1 MKLYI
6 DKKESSAAKKVAVDD
21 MILTK
26 DLTTTAGSRMLEG
39 YHSLFA
45 AQVVDKLEAAGYDI
59 SGKANVG
66 ELAIDLLGESSYFG
80 AVEADGRLTNAASVI
95 VKNEDVCGAVVF
107 EVNGANARS
116 AAASDLVFVKPTYG
130 TVSRFG
136 TIPAACSGE
145 TVSVMAKTTAQAHEL
160 LDTVV
165 GYDAKDGTMH
175 AEEKCALLK
184 SGAEFAPVKRVA
196 VAKALCDAADTAR
209 VEEFKS
215 FLAKEGVETVEVDA
229 DILTSASA
237 AWSALMCAEL
247 CNNVSRY
254 DGVKYGYRTK
264 NYKNIDELYTNS
276 RTEAFGMLLKSAVI
290 YGSDALS
297 TAKYTKVYDK
307 GLRVRRIIS
316 EYFASLF
323 AEYDAVLMPVAS
335 KGEFTMADIEADRY
349 ISFKENRFTAPAMIT
364 GLPLVVA
371 GGVQLV
377 GKAFSENALL
387 DLAAKFE
394 KEGK

>member
-6 DKKESSAAKKVAVDD
+6 DVKESSAAKKVAVDD

-26 DLTTTAGSRMLEG
+26 DLTTTAGSKMLEG
-39 YHSLFA
+39 YKSLFA
-45 AQVVDKLEAAGYDI
+45 AEVVDKLEAAGYDI

-66 ELAIDLLGESSYFG
+66 ELAIDLLGETSYFG
-80 AVEADGRLTNAASVI
+80 AVETDGKLTNAASVA
-95 VKNEDVCGAVVF
+95 VKNGDVCGAVVF

-116 AAASDLVFVKPTYG
+116 AALSDLTFVKPTYG

-145 TVSVMAKTTAQAHEL
+145 TVSVMAKTAEDAHAL

-165 GYDAKDGTMH
+165 GYDSKDGTMH

-184 SGAEFAPVKRVA
+184 SGADFAPVKKVA
-196 VAKALCDAADTAR
+196 VAKSLCDTADTAKI
-209 VEEFKS
+209 EAFKA
-215 FLAKEGVETVEVDA
+215 FLAKEGIEAVEVDA
-229 DILTSASA
+229 DILPSASA
-237 AWSALMCAEL
+237 AWTALMCAEL

-276 RTEAFGMLLKSAVI
+276 RTEAFGMLLKSAVL

-297 TAKYTKVYDK
+297 TGNYEKVYDK
-307 GLRVRRIIS
+307 GLRVRRVIS

-323 AEYDAVLMPVAS
+323 ADYDAVLMPVSS
-335 KGEFTMADIEADRY
+335 KGEYTMADIEADRY
-349 ISFKENRFTAPAMIT
+349 ISFKENRYTAPAMIT
-364 GLPLVVA
+364 GLPFVVT

-377 GKAFSENALL
+377 GNAFSENALL

>member
-1 MKLYI
+1 MNLYI
-6 DKKESSAAKKVAVDD
+6 DKKDSAAAKNVVVDD

-26 DLTTTAGSRMLEG
+26 DLTTTAGSKMLEG
-39 YHSLFA
+39 YKSLFA
-45 AQVVDKLEAAGYDI
+45 AEVVGKLESAGYTV

-66 ELAIDLLGESSYFG
+66 ELGIDLAGESSYFG
-80 AVEADGRLTNAASVI
+80 ATEVEGKLTNAASVI

-107 EVNGANARS
+107 EVNGANMRS
-116 AAASDLVFVKPTYG
+116 AALSDLVLVKPTYG
-130 TVSRFG
+130 IVSRFG
-136 TIPAACSGE
+136 TVSAACSGE
-145 TVSVMAKTTAQAHEL
+145 TVSVMAKTVEKAHEL
-160 LDTVV
+160 LDTVA
-165 GYDAKDGTMH
+165 GYDCKDGTMH
-175 AEEKCALLK
+175 SDEKCALVK
-184 SGAEFAPVKRVA
+184 SGAEFAPVKKVA
-196 VAKALCDAADTAR
+196 IAKSLCDTADTAK
-209 VEEFKS
+209 VDAFKA
-215 FLAKEGVETVEVDA
+215 FLEKAGVEVTVVDA

-276 RTEAFGMLLKSAVI
+276 RTEAFGMLLKSAI
-290 YGSDALS
+290 LYGSDALA
-297 TAKYTKVYDK
+297 TGNYEKVYDK
-307 GLRVRRIIS
+307 GLRVRRVIS

-323 AEYDAVLMPVAS
+323 AEYDAVLMPVTS
-335 KGEFTMADIEADRY
+335 KNEYTMADIEADRY
-349 ISFKENRFTAPAMIT
+349 ISFKENRFTSPAMIT
-364 GLPLVVA
+364 GLPAVVV

-387 DLAAKFE
+387 DLAEKFE

>member
-1 MKLYI
+1 MNLYI
-6 DKKESSAAKKVAVDD
+6 DKKDSAAAKNVVVDD

-26 DLTTTAGSRMLEG
+26 DLATTAGSKMLEG
-39 YHSLFA
+39 YKSLFA
-45 AQVVDKLEAAGYDI
+45 AEVVEKLEGAGYTV

-66 ELAIDLLGESSYFG
+66 ELAIDLAGESSYFG
-80 AVEADGRLTNAASVI
+80 ATEVDGKLTNAASVI
-95 VKNEDVCGAVVF
+95 VKNEDVSGAVVL
-107 EVNGANARS
+107 EVNGANMRS
-116 AAASDLVFVKPTYG
+116 AAFSDLVLVKPTYG
-130 TVSRFG
+130 TVSRYG

-145 TVSVMAKTTAQAHEL
+145 TVSVMAKTVAQAHEL
-160 LDTVV
+160 LDTVA
-165 GYDAKDGTMH
+165 GYDCKDGTMH
-175 AEEKCALLK
+175 ADEKCALIK
-184 SGAEFAPVKRVA
+184 SGAEFAPIKKVA
-196 VAKALCDAADTAR
+196 IAKSLCDTADASK
-209 VEEFKS
+209 VDAFKA
-215 FLAKEGVETVEVDA
+215 FLEKAGVEVTVVDA
-229 DILTSASA
+229 EVLTAASA

-276 RTEAFGMLLKSAVI
+276 RTEAFGMLLKSAI
-290 YGSDALS
+290 LYGSDALS
-297 TAKYTKVYDK
+297 TSNYDKVYDK
-307 GLRVRRIIS
+307 GLRVRRVIS

-323 AEYDAVLMPVAS
+323 AEYDAVLIPVAS
-335 KGEFTMADIEADRY
+335 KNEYTMADVEADRY

-364 GLPLVVA
+364 GLPAVVV

-387 DLAAKFE
+387 DLAEKYE

>member
-6 DKKESSAAKKVAVDD
+6 DKKESSGAKRVAVDD

-26 DLTTTAGSRMLEG
+26 DLATTAGSKMLEN

-45 AQVVDKLEAAGYDI
+45 AEAVEKLEAAGYFVE
-59 SGKANVG
+59 GKANVG
-66 ELAIDLLGESSYFG
+66 EFAIDLLGETSYFG
-80 AVEADGRLTNAASVI
+80 ATEHEGKLVNAASAI
-95 VKNEDVCGAVVF
+95 VSTEDICGALVL

-116 AAASDLVFVKPTYG
+116 AALSDLVFVKPTYG
-130 TVSRFG
+130 TVSRYG

-145 TVSVMAKTTAQAHEL
+145 TVSVMAKTVTDAHAI
-160 LDTVV
+160 LDAVA
-165 GYDAKDGTMH
+165 GYDCKDGTMH

-184 SGAEFAPVKRVA
+184 SDAEFVPVKKVA
-196 VAKALCDAADTAR
+196 IAKSLCDTADSEKTEA
-209 VEEFKS
+209 FKA
-215 FLAKEGVETVEVDA
+215 FLAKIGVEAVEVDA
-229 DILTSASA
+229 AVFGSASA
-237 AWSALMCAEL
+237 AWNALMCAEL

-254 DGVKYGYRTK
+254 DGVKFGYRTK

-276 RTEAFGMLLKSAVI
+276 RTEAFGMLLKTAI
-290 YGSDALS
+290 LYGSDALS
-297 TAKYTKVYDK
+297 TENYFKVYDK
-307 GLRVRRIIS
+307 GLRVRRVIS
-316 EYFASLF
+316 DYFASLF
-323 AEYDAVLMPVAS
+323 AEFDAVLMPVCS
-335 KGEFTMADIEADRY
+335 KNEYTMSDIEADRY

-364 GLPLVVA
+364 GLPAVVI

-387 DLAAKFE
+387 DLAVKYE